1 MTTVKVTVRAVA
13 MGSLAMAAR
22 AHLAAGRTTRSPAV
36 VDLLNGP
43 MSSSST
49 AISTVMVG
57 GEAERDAVR
66 NDGGWP
72 LYLQR
77 FGDLLKAE

>member
-57 GEAERDAVR
+57 EAERDAVR